1 MRDDKRPPEEGER
14 SRPNDGDET
23 VFDGSVEPMAL
34 GASATY
40 AADKKSRRGG
50 KGDRRVIPS
59 LRPGVTFM
67 VAAALIIAFAFVPM
81 LTSSLKKTPKDKVGI
96 SYGGGPIEGARFQQI
111 VMPGSSIFFNGW
123 FDPLYLYPADQQNYI
138 VAGPSASSASPT
150 SSSSSNSPKASGK
163 SAGGNSNQSAA
174 ANATGGSSSTVSG
187 QPIVAPSKN
196 RVQVTYQAAVYYKLN
211 IDKLRAFH
219 EEFGLKYG
227 AYSESGWRNL
237 IQDTLRQQIENALLE
252 QTRRYDVDD
261 IYGNVDVLLKI
272 QEAVQDTL
280 SQRLRLAMGDDYF
293 CSPTYD
299 PGKPCGHPTFVVKS
313 IDIPP
318 SIVAAYESNRSSGI
332 GITTR
337 QNEAEQ
343 RRIEAE
349 GVKVLGDALGQNGNI
364 YALLR
369 AIEQGK
375 TQFWVVPEDSGLN
388 LPTQGGDAGA
398 PAAPG
403 AATTGGSGG

>member
-1 MRDDKRPPEEGER
+1 MNDEMKPPGEGEG
-14 SRPNDGDET
+14 SRPNVGEET

-40 AADKKSRRGG
+40 AAEKRSRFKGG
-50 KGDRRVIPS
+50 ERRILPK
-59 LRPGVTFM
+59 LKPGVAF
-67 VAAALIIAFAFVPM
+67 VVVAALIVAFAFVPM
-81 LTSSLKKTPKDKVGI
+81 LASSLKKTPKDKVGI
-96 SYGGGPIEGARFQQI
+96 SYGGGPIEGAHFQKI
-111 VMPGSSIFFNGW
+111 VLPGSSLFFNGW

-138 VAGPSASSASPT
+138 VAGPTASSA
-150 SSSSSNSPKASGK
+150 SSSSSNNSSGNGSGNGSGK
-163 SAGGNSNQSAA
+163 GSGNSNS
-174 ANATGGSSSTVSG
+174 GSSSASSNPTAGSTSTVSG

-219 EEFGLKYG
+219 EEFGLKYN
-227 AYSESGWRNL
+227 AYTQSGWRNL

-272 QEAVQDTL
+272 QKAVQDTL

-299 PGKPCGHPTFVVKS
+299 PGKKCGHPTFVVKS

-318 SIVAAYESNRSSGI
+318 SIVTAYEANRSSGI
-332 GITTR
+332 GILTR

-349 GVKVLGDALGQNGNI
+349 GVKVLDESLGQNGNI

-375 TQFWVVPEDSGLN
+375 TQFWVVPDSSGLN
-388 LPTQGGDAGA
+388 LPTQGGSTGA
-398 PAAPG
+398 PATPG
-403 AATTGGSGG
+403 AGG